1 MKFIAQQGRHAQQY
15 VACPCRWKGVPH
27 SKLTTR
33 ISACDDPRHGNRFAL
48 AHPDHREAQLLAPAG
63 RLLGVRADPDIPWL
77 LLSAKSNEGQGAFKN
92 VTFIQRLGTHG
103 GKPPTADADA
113 AHAGKEVRVEYQAT
127 YYFYVP
133 GP

>member
-1 MKFIAQQGRHAQQY
+1 MIPAMGIDSYWRTRTIAEGQSQGYSHLRA
-15 VACPCRWKGVPH
+15 VC
-27 SKLTTR
+27 S
-33 ISACDDPRHGNRFAL
+33 
-48 AHPDHREAQLLAPAG
+48 
-63 RLLGVRADPDIPWL
+63 GVRAGPDIPWL